1 MRKKIIAGNWK
12 MNKTPSEAAQLA
24 EGIVK
29 SIGNV
34 TDCEVVLCPTFTALT
49 TVRDIIKGSQIKLG
63 AQDMYWEESGAY
75 TGQISAKMLLDC
87 GCTYVILGH
96 SERRAF
102 FGETNETVNKKVKA
116 ALNNG
121 LLPILCVGETWE
133 EREAGKKEAIIG
145 EQVIKGLEGLSEAE
159 LLKTTIAYEPVWA
172 IGVGKTP
179 ATSEQAEEVHT
190 FIRGLLAKN
199 YSDNVASQIR
209 IQYGGNVSDKNVE
222 DLMKI
227 EDIDG
232 GLVGGA
238 SLKVDVFSFLVTTA
252 AKVK

>member
-12 MNKTPSEAAQLA
+12 MNKTPSEAVQLA
-24 EGIVK
+24 AGLVK
-29 SIGNV
+29 SIGNEK
-34 TDCEVVLCPTFTALT
+34 DCDVVVCPTFTALT
-49 TVRDIIKGSQIKLG
+49 AVRDIIKGSQIKLG

-75 TGQISAKMLLDC
+75 TGEISAKMLLDS

-96 SERRAF
+96 SERRAL

-116 ALNNG
+116 AHKNG
-121 LLPILCVGETWE
+121 LLPIMCVGETWE
-133 EREAGKKEAIIG
+133 ERQAGKKEAVIG
-145 EQVIKGLEGLSEAE
+145 EQVLKGLEGLTEAE
-159 LLKTTIAYEPVWA
+159 LINTIIAYEPVWA

-179 ATSEQAEEVHT
+179 ATAEQAEEVHK
-190 FIRGLLAKN
+190 FIRGLLAKHFC
-199 YSDNVASQIR
+199 SNVASQMR

-222 DLMKI
+222 ELMKI

-252 AKVK
+252 AKLK